1 MSRRRMWAGWA
12 GLLIAALPAGVAPGQ
27 TGFGGLDF
35 SGFSAFG
42 SSAGAGVGASA
53 GVALGPRQ
61 DARPAPLVPAAVPSP
76 PPDALPAAAPP
87 PDPVLDTPLLGG
99 PLLVPDSLAA
109 PADDPAAIAAPA
121 PQSAAAPA
129 PPGYGS
135 EALGYGPPV
144 HYQPPAAA
152 AAPAAGPRRGDPRG
166 AAPLDAVVPAV
177 PAPAFDD
184 DLLPPLPRLPEGP
197 DRRTYLSGI
206 LGADFGTLEVGQGPN
221 VSAPLFTAGGA
232 AGMAFERETGWFRGE
247 FEARY
252 RDPVAETFAGPVLGE
267 VSVSASDGWSTMVNG
282 WRDFEITD
290 RVGAYLGG
298 GIGGAGYRV
307 VFDGDYAALGA
318 TMSGSTRLVGFA
330 WQAGTGATWL
340 VNDRLALDLGY
351 RFFAVEGGNAQIV
364 VDVPPFSFT
373 DAVGTRYSA
382 SELLFTVRVFE
393 PFRGWR
399 D

>member
-1 MSRRRMWAGWA
+1 MARRRTWAGWA
-12 GLLIAALPAGVAPGQ
+12 GLVIAVLPASPAPGQ
-27 TGFGGLDF
+27 AGFGGLDF

-42 SSAGAGVGASA
+42 SSSGAGVGAGA

-61 DARPAPLVPAAVPSP
+61 DARRTPPAPAAVPSP

-87 PDPVLDTPLLGG
+87 PDPVLDTPLLGS

-109 PADDPAAIAAPA
+109 PRDDSARIPAPA
-121 PQSAAAPA
+121 PQAPAAPA

-144 HYQPPAAA
+144 PAAPS
-152 AAPAAGPRRGDPRG
+152 PAAVAGPQFGDPRG

-184 DLLPPLPRLPEGP
+184 DLPPPLPRLPDGP

-221 VSAPLFTAGGA
+221 ASAPLFTAGGA

-307 VFDGDYAALGA
+307 VFDGEYAALGA
-318 TMSGSTRLVGFA
+318 RMSGSTRLVGFA

-351 RFFAVEGGNAQIV
+351 RFLAVEGGNAQII
-364 VDVPPFSFT
+364 VDAPPISFS
-373 DAVGTRYSA
+373 DAVGTRYGA

-393 PFRGWR
+393 PFRGRR

>member
-1 MSRRRMWAGWA
+1 MARRRIGAGWV
-12 GLLIAALPAGVAPGQ
+12 GPLIAVLLARTAPGQ
-27 TGFGGLDF
+27 SGFGGLDF
-35 SGFSAFG
+35 SGFSVFG
-42 SSAGAGVGASA
+42 SSAGAGAGATA

-61 DARPAPLVPAAVPSP
+61 DARRSPAAPAAVPSP
-76 PPDALPAAAPP
+76 PPDALPAAGPP
-87 PDPVLDTPLLGG
+87 PDPILDAPLLGA
-99 PLLVPDSLAA
+99 PLLPPEAFA
-109 PADDPAAIAAPA
+109 PTQDPAAVPA
-121 PQSAAAPA
+121 PPSPA
-129 PPGYGS
+129 PPSAPGYGS

-144 HYQPPAAA
+144 QYQAPLAAPPPADPRAAAPPAAT
-152 AAPAAGPRRGDPRG
+152 
-166 AAPLDAVVPAV
+166 VPAV
-177 PAPAFDD
+177 PAPVFGD
-184 DLLPPLPRLPEGP
+184 DLPPPLPRLPEGP

-221 VSAPLFTAGGA
+221 ASAPLFTAGGA

-252 RDPVAETFAGPVLGE
+252 RDPVAQTFAGPVLGE

-318 TMSGSTRLVGFA
+318 TMTGSTRLVGFA
-330 WQAGTGATWL
+330 WQAGAGATWL

-351 RFFAVEGGNAQIV
+351 RFLAVEGGNAQII
-364 VDVPPFSFT
+364 VDAPPISFS
-373 DAVGTRYSA
+373 DAVGTRYGA

-393 PFRGWR
+393 PFRGRR